1 MLLRPTPHWLLEN
14 APGMEAPRT
23 CVWFSPLPKGP
34 LPLLLGEGF
43 GGGLPSGASACIL
56 PSPPRHVGLQRKNFR
71 KATLCNK
78 EGTSSGENALPVSKR
93 RQKGDPPTGRPDPGC
108 LLALRQDTLPQ
119 PPSCLS
125 RAQQPPRRESPP
137 AFRRWRLRGSRGTD
151 PACRVRGVH
160 SPVTTELGLGPSGH
174 GRKRMRCGRDGGEE
188 QETEAQR
195 GEVICLRPRGWAQA
209 QAGDA
214 WRGSEGCLGVSRGGG
229 ICRREKEDAGLP
241 HWPLRICHLLS
252 REDTEPQG
260 KHRTRALPG
269 GCAPQNP
276 GCRPSLLSR
285 PAGGRA

>member
-195 GEVICLRPRGWAQA
+195 GEVICLRPRGW
-209 QAGDA
+209 
-214 WRGSEGCLGVSRGGG
+214 
-229 ICRREKEDAGLP
+229 
-241 HWPLRICHLLS
+241 
-252 REDTEPQG
+252 EDTEPQG

-285 PAGGRA
+285 PVIGDEGAARSLSLRRSPTSLENLLV

>member
-93 RQKGDPPTGRPDPGC
+93 REKGYPPTGRPDPGR

-137 AFRRWRLRGSRGTD
+137 AFRRWRLRG
-151 PACRVRGVH
+151 
-160 SPVTTELGLGPSGH
+160 
-174 GRKRMRCGRDGGEE
+174 
-188 QETEAQR
+188 ETEAQR
-195 GEVICLRPRGWAQA
+195 GEVICLRPRGW
-209 QAGDA
+209 
-214 WRGSEGCLGVSRGGG
+214 
-229 ICRREKEDAGLP
+229 
-241 HWPLRICHLLS
+241 
-252 REDTEPQG
+252 EDTEPQG

-285 PAGGRA
+285 PGTNLKEN